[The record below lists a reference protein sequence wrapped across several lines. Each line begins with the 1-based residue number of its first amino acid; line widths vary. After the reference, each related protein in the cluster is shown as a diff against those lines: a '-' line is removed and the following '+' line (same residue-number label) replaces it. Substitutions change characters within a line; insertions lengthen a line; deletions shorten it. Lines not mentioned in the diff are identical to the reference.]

1 MTLCEPTVQHF
12 LLLAHSYSHRKGLS
26 VCHNQ
31 TSVCS
36 KTSTAPL
43 ETHSLDP
50 CKQPAFCWVQFLQ
63 NGKLEARSPTP
74 AFSSIHLSVKIRG
87 FWKFP
92 LVQVC
97 LLYWT
102 LLALS
107 CHAFPFCKWLFVQ
120 TGALLLSKCVC
131 VCVCACTSYAAEI
144 TKTTSCLFAKQAS
157 SVIKDCYTCMCS
169 SSVWFLLLLFL
180 LVLW

>member
-1 MTLCEPTVQHF
+1 MTASVYYCGYTSMTLCEPTVQHF

-43 ETHSLDP
+43 ETHSWDP

-74 AFSSIHLSVKIRG
+74 EFSSIHLSVKIGG

-92 LVQVC
+92 LSRYVC
-97 LLYWT
+97 CI
-102 LLALS
+102 S
-107 CHAFPFCKWLFVQ
+107 CHVFPLCKWLFVHSRSANW
-120 TGALLLSKCVC
+120 ALFGTW
-131 VCVCACTSYAAEI
+131 CTSGI
-144 TKTTSCLFAKQAS
+144 QNLISK
-157 SVIKDCYTCMCS
+157 
-169 SSVWFLLLLFL
+169 
-180 LVLW
+180 VLWQIAC